1 MQQLLSVW
9 TSLDP
14 RRRIIVAGATFLMFA
29 AIIVLSRLA
38 SSPTYTL
45 LYSGLE
51 PSAAG
56 EVVQALEQ
64 RSIEHQ
70 IRGGAIYVSSNIRDE
85 LRMTLASEGL
95 PANSSSGYELLDK
108 LSGFGTTAQMFDA
121 AYWRAK
127 EGELARTIV
136 SAPHISSARIHIANP
151 SSTPF
156 NRTSTATASVTVTA
170 LSGSISGQQ
179 AQAFRYLVASAV
191 AGLSAED
198 VSVIDGRR
206 GVVVSGDTDAAG
218 LPDTLEKAEALRQN
232 VLRLLEARVGQGK
245 AVVEVALESV
255 TDHESIV
262 ERRFDPDTRVAI
274 STQTEESTTASTDSR
289 GNAVTVASN
298 VPDGDG
304 ASNGNSSSNNSETRE
319 SVNYEVSETRREI
332 QRVPGA
338 VKRLTVAVL
347 VDGLVS
353 VDPETQEATWAAR
366 SDEELSALKELV
378 ASAIGLDESRGDTLT
393 IRSMEFEPVVVEGTN
408 VASSAFSIA
417 NLDIMRLVQLAVLT
431 IVSLILGLFVVR
443 PIFARPV
450 NAAPALEAPS
460 IAEGLVP
467 DGDLPALEMPELDS
481 PALAAEADF
490 PDLELPSL
498 GVVSDF
504 DLGDEDF
511 GMPTD
516 PVKRLKKMIEDRE
529 EETVEIL
536 RSWIEDTEGAT

>member
-353 VDPETQEATWAAR
+353 VDPETQESTWAAR

-378 ASAIGLDESRGDTLT
+378 ASAIGLDETRGDTLT

-481 PALAAEADF
+481 PALAAETDF